1 MKATLKKENGSVTM
15 DKTFEFM
22 CSQLRNGTYTVSIER
37 KAEPRTVSQNAL
49 MWMWFQC
56 MEAETGTLKQDIHD
70 YYCQKFL
77 ARRAVIGGVE
87 KLVTGGTSKLNT
99 AQMTDFLN
107 KVQADAA
114 SEFGIML
121 PLPSD
126 RFYQEFLNEY
136 RRFY

>member
-87 KLVTGGTSKLNT
+87 KWVTGGTSKLNT

>member
-1 MKATLKKENGSVTM
+1 MKAILKKEGGAVTM
-15 DKTFEFM
+15 DRTFEYM
-22 CSQLRNGTYTVSIER
+22 CSQLSNGTYTVTIER

-70 YYCQKFL
+70 YYCSKFL
-77 ARRAVIGGVE
+77 SKRVTIGDKGYMV
-87 KLVTGGTSKLNT
+87 VGGTSKMNT
-99 AQMTDFLN
+99 VQMTDFLN

-114 SEFGIML
+114 AEFGIML

-126 RFYQEFLNEY
+126 RFYQEFIREY
-136 RRFY
+136 GRY

>member
-1 MKATLKKENGSVTM
+1 M
-15 DKTFEFM
+15 
-22 CSQLRNGTYTVSIER
+22 
-37 KAEPRTVSQNAL
+37 SQNAL

-87 KLVTGGTSKLNT
+87 KWVTGGTSKLNT

-114 SEFGIML
+114 SASCCPFL
-121 PLPSD
+121 PTGSTKSS
-126 RFYQEFLNEY
+126 
-136 RRFY
+136 

>member
-1 MKATLKKENGSVTM
+1 MKATLKKDGGTVTM
-15 DKTFEFM
+15 DRTFEFM

-37 KAEPRTVSQNAL
+37 KAEPRPVSQNAL

-56 MEAETGTLKQDIHD
+56 LEAETGTLKQDIHD
-70 YYCQKFL
+70 YYCAKFL
-77 ARRAVIGGVE
+77 SRRAVIGGVE
-87 KLVTGGTSKLNT
+87 KWVAGGTSKLNT

-107 KVQADAA
+107 KVQADASA
-114 SEFGIML
+114 EFGIML

-126 RFYQEFLNEY
+126 RFYQEFISEY

>member
-1 MKATLKKENGSVTM
+1 MEATLRKERGVVTM
-15 DKTFEFM
+15 DKTFEYM
-22 CSQLRNGTYTVSIER
+22 CSQLPNGTYTVSI
-37 KAEPRTVSQNAL
+37 KRTPVKRTLSQNAL

-87 KLVTGGTSKLNT
+87 KWVTGGTSKLNT

-126 RFYQEFLNEY
+126 RFYQEFLREY
-136 RRFY
+136 RYR